1 MKTHKL
7 ILLTTAIFIVLFYE
21 ENLGL
26 NLGILGIVYAL
37 LLLFKTPARNKTRTF
52 LLLFLCSILSSVAF
66 AWYGDY
72 ISFWALFTS
81 VFLLA
86 FKSKNKDL
94 KTIFVIPVFFVNFFT
109 FICRAFKFEDWLPKR
124 NTSGILQKFISI
136 VLIPAF
142 FIIIFIAI
150 YTSGS
155 THFAHFFSNLEFNFN
170 FWELLFLAC
179 LGFFIAFNIW
189 NFKVERLFY
198 KQNHFLKNDFIN
210 AEKIQKP
217 TFHFLE
223 INAERNSG
231 IVSLLALNILLIVFI
246 FTFNYE
252 QFLEIP
258 KNADQL
264 SIETHE
270 RVNAVIL
277 SIIMAIAVII
287 FYFKGHF
294 NFDKKGKSLKILS
307 KIWIFLNAILVISA
321 MAKNLE
327 YNDVLG
333 LTYKTLGVYAF
344 LILSLIGLII
354 TFIKIQKQKTN
365 AFLFNQM
372 FWYFYGTIL
381 VCSFINWGGIITANN
396 RKRTDFALNFHR
408 IAISFSEKQLLKYA
422 DEKKDIKLKAE
433 ILDKVKREKEKTF
446 LSKTLYYET
455 TK

>member
-1 MKTHKL
+1 MKPNQL
-7 ILLTTAIFIVLFYE
+7 ILLTTIIFVLLFYN

-26 NLGILGIVYAL
+26 NLGILGIVYTF
-37 LLLFKTPARNKTRTF
+37 LLLFKTPERNKTKTF
-52 LLLFLCSILSSVAF
+52 FILFLCSILSSVAY
-66 AWYGDY
+66 AWYGDF
-72 ISFWALFTS
+72 ISFFAILTS

-86 FKSKNKDL
+86 FKSKTKEL
-94 KTIFVIPVFFVNFFT
+94 KSIFVIPVFAVNFFT
-109 FICRAFKFEDWLPKR
+109 FICRFFKFEDWLPKR
-124 NTSGILQKFISI
+124 NTSGRLQKFISI
-136 VLIPAF
+136 FLIPAF
-142 FIIIFIAI
+142 FILIFFAI

-155 THFAHFFSNLEFNFN
+155 NHFAHIFSNLEFDFN
-170 FWELLFLAC
+170 FWEFFILSC

-189 NFKVERLFY
+189 NFKIERLFY
-198 KQNHFLKNDFIN
+198 KQNHLLKNNFIN

-217 TFHFLE
+217 TFSFLE

-231 IVSLLALNILLIVFI
+231 IASLLALNILLIVFI

-252 QFLEIP
+252 QFVEIP

-277 SIIMAIAVII
+277 SIIMAIAVIM
-287 FYFKGHF
+287 FYFKSNF
-294 NFDKKGKSLKILS
+294 NFDAKSKSLKLLS

-321 MAKNLE
+321 LAKNLE
-327 YNDVLG
+327 YNLVLG
-333 LTYKTLGVYAF
+333 LTYRTLGVYAF
-344 LILSLIGLII
+344 LTLSLIGLII

-381 VCSFINWGGIITANN
+381 VCSFINWGGIITLNN
-396 RKRTDFALNFHR
+396 RKRADFALNFHR

-422 DEKKDIKLKAE
+422 DEKKDIKLRTE
-433 ILDKVKREKEKTF
+433 ILDNAKREKEKSF

-455 TK
+455 IK